1 MLMPRPFVIGALAFT
16 LLASG
21 TTTAATA
28 QVARTGLGDMTIQ
41 RPAHLDATRAGEVA
55 RAWERSDVFGSD
67 PTIPY
72 FVRQHPGQPEVQRA
86 PAEVPWFALSLTFTA
101 ALGAGAAGTARLRA
115 RRRHR
120 RVAA

>member
-1 MLMPRPFVIGALAFT
+1 MPMPRPFVIGAIAFT
-16 LLASG
+16 LFASG
-21 TTTAATA
+21 TTTATA

-41 RPAHLDATRAGEVA
+41 RPAPVDAPRAGEVA
-55 RAWERSDVFGSD
+55 RVWERSNVFGSD

-72 FVRQHPGQPEVQRA
+72 FVRQHPVQPEPQRA
-86 PAEVPWFALSLTFTA
+86 PAEVPWLALSLTFTA

-120 RVAA
+120 SVAA